1 MFSPKVVRNTGL
13 SIQCCGPRIGVAA
26 PHLICDR
33 PTADDRRGNRAG
45 VQARSS
51 VSGQQSSWTSKDGMM
66 RGCRSFGGSIG
77 MARSSGREQST
88 NGNVAADQQP
98 RQSRIRLLQSS
109 VVYTM
114 LAQTVSNE
122 RMCKTQCA
130 VYADVR
136 MQPLNI
142 PPRASWCHYFTSAA
156 VAAEAYL
163 HLPQRQHSSA
173 LVQ

>member
-1 MFSPKVVRNTGL
+1 MIVKVTELVFRPEAVHRANSLRG
-13 SIQCCGPRIGVAA
+13 RVKAA
-26 PHLICDR
+26 WCED
-33 PTADDRRGNRAG
+33 
-45 VQARSS
+45 V
-51 VSGQQSSWTSKDGMM
+51 
-66 RGCRSFGGSIG
+66 GGSEV
-77 MARSSGREQST
+77 RSGWHALLNENNRT

-98 RQSRIRLLQSS
+98 RQSRNRLLQSS

-122 RMCKTQCA
+122 RMMCKTQCA

-156 VAAEAYL
+156 VAAAEAYL
-163 HLPQRQHSSA
+163 HLPQRQHSSV